1 MASQR
6 IDRKALVMRHCPRL
20 NEFDTASPLSV
31 GNGEF
36 AFTADPTGLQTFFR
50 DYEKAM
56 PLCTQSQWGWHS
68 YPMPKGMSLADF
80 RLEEF
85 DTPRGRFGFPTSS
98 TGCKEIYTYGRQ
110 NPHRLHLGRIGFDI
124 RRADGRRAEM
134 SDFTDVDQCL
144 DLWKGLLT
152 SSYKVGSI
160 AVKVQTACHPHIDM
174 IAVKVDSQMLAEA
187 RLAVEIDFP
196 GPLPNSIT
204 TSDAAKEDASEL
216 DGWIPPDRWS
226 DFITAADWQHDDR
239 HETRI
244 MSNQAARDGGRVDML
259 RAMDSDRYSVAVAW
273 KGNAAFSQVSTH
285 KFVIRPIDEIGFEFV
300 CAFSASPLPDE
311 LPSVVET
318 LAAAEAHWQDF
329 WLSGGA
335 VELAASR
342 DPRANELERRIVLSQ
357 YLTAIQC
364 SGSMPPQETGLT
376 CNSWYGKYNL
386 EMHYWHAY
394 HFPLWGRAHL
404 LERSL
409 WWYLYH
415 LPRARRMA
423 KRIGLKGARWVKMFG
438 PEDWDMECPSGL
450 SPVLIWCQPHPI
462 GYAELM
468 YKTRPEQ
475 DTLEQYG
482 ELVLE
487 TAECMA
493 STVAWDDAKKRYMLA
508 PPIAA
513 AQENYPKKT
522 VLNPVYELAYWRW
535 GLEVA
540 QKWRERLGMGREAKW
555 DEILAKLAPL
565 PVHDGVYI
573 GHENAPDTYTK
584 YNVDHPTML
593 APLGMLPGGK
603 HVDVETMRRTL
614 HKVLKE
620 WNLAKKSW
628 GWDYP
633 MIAMTAARLGEQ
645 KIAID
650 SLFSELPQN
659 QFITN
664 GHNPTRSDLPCY
676 LPANGALLMAVAMM
690 AAGWQGGPKENA
702 PGFPQDGSWTVRQEG
717 LNAGMGEA
725 AQMRG

>member
-1 MASQR
+1 MAPQK
-6 IDRKALVMRHCPRL
+6 IDRKALVMRHNPRL
-20 NEFDTASPLSV
+20 TKFDTASPLSI

-36 AFTADPTGLQTFFR
+36 AFTADPTGLQTFFHE
-50 DYEKAM
+50 YERAM

-68 YPMPKGMSLADF
+68 YPMPKGMSLTDF

-85 DTPRGRFGFPTSS
+85 ETARGRFGFPTSS
-98 TGCKEIYTYGRQ
+98 VGCKEIYAYGRQ

-124 RRADGRRAEM
+124 RRPDGRRAETG
-134 SDFTDVDQCL
+134 DITDIDQRL
-144 DLWKGLLT
+144 DLWTGMLW
-152 SSYKVGSI
+152 SSYKVGSS
-160 AVKVQTACHPHIDM
+160 AVKVLTACHQHNDM

-196 GPLPNSIT
+196 GPLPNSVIT
-204 TSDAAKEDASEL
+204 SNAAKEDPSEL

-226 DFITAADWQHDDR
+226 DFITAADWGHPEKHR
-239 HETRI
+239 TFVTSR
-244 MSNQAARDGGRVDML
+244 SVAREGGRADFMRV
-259 RAMDSDRYSVAVAW
+259 MDCDKYFVALAW
-273 KGNAAFSQVSTH
+273 KGNATLTQAGPH
-285 KFVIRPIDEIGFEFV
+285 RFVLRPIDEIHFEFV
-300 CAFSASPLPDE
+300 CAFSPQPVRQA
-311 LPSVVET
+311 LPSVAGVCD
-318 LAAAEAHWQDF
+318 AAKAHWQDF
-329 WLSGGA
+329 WMNGGA
-335 VELAASR
+335 VELAGSA
-342 DPRANELERRIVLSQ
+342 DQRAHELERRIVLSQ

-394 HFPLWGRAHL
+394 HFPLWGRPKL

-409 WWYLYH
+409 WWYQYH

-423 KRIGLKGARWVKMFG
+423 KRVGLKGARWVKMFG

-462 GYAELM
+462 GYAEMM
-468 YKTRPEQ
+468 YKARPEQ
-475 DTLEQYG
+475 ETVEQYK

-493 STVAWDDAKKRYMLA
+493 STVAWDEKKKRYVLA
-508 PPIAA
+508 PPICA

-522 VLNPVYELAYWRW
+522 VLNPTYELAYWRW

-555 DEILAKLAPL
+555 DEILQKLAPL
-565 PVHDGVYI
+565 PVHDEVYI
-573 GHENAPDTYTK
+573 GHENAPDTYENF
-584 YNVDHPTML
+584 NVDHPTML
-593 APLGMLPGGK
+593 APYGMLPGGK
-603 HVDVETMRRTL
+603 HVYVETMRRTL
-614 HKVLKE
+614 HKVLKD

-633 MIAMTAARLGEQ
+633 MIAMTAARLGERE
-645 KIAID
+645 IAID
-650 SLFSELPQN
+650 SLFSELLQN
-659 QFITN
+659 QFVAN

-690 AAGWQGGPKENA
+690 AAGWEGGPKENA
-702 PGFPQDGSWTVRQEG
+702 PGFPQDGSWTVRHEG
-717 LNAGMGEA
+717 LNAWM
-725 AQMRG
+725 